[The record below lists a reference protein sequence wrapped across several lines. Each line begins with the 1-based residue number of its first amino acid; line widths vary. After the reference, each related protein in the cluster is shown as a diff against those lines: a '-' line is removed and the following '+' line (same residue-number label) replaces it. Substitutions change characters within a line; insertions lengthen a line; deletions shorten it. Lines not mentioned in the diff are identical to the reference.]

1 MLTKFIIFFK
11 GFRNCVNYIKD
22 NFDFDVKIPY
32 CRQLNKDSSEDKLKK
47 QTKVEQPLT
56 PSQAADSRL
65 VTKVRFQIEFVN
77 SMVKVK
83 QALDYVRNDR
93 LGYLFLEYRIM
104 CSMINFT
111 FKPVL
116 TDKPVTLKVAKMMR
130 QKYEEPQFNDLEFLL
145 GKQLGT
151 NTFQQVEIETIED
164 FPQLKRRQMKRFIFH
179 GTFHLKRAKSYLID
193 IVRQSNAFIM
203 DKKQLIKIV
212 DNLPDNSCFS
222 RVKSYIYDTKAKIIA
237 TKVSSRH
244 KRALD
249 KTVDTKVLKSSYKV
263 LICYFEQTAP
273 IDDDD
278 HDETT
283 PNTIKRVKIKPQK
296 YKDIK
301 SFICSCKNGKR
312 ITSPCIHISATI
324 YYLSWA
330 KIRILKFPA
339 EHLNSIFLKSPD
351 EPANEP
357 K

>member
-1 MLTKFIIFFK
+1 MAKVMNHRI
-11 GFRNCVNYIKD
+11 D
-22 NFDFDVKIPY
+22 
-32 CRQLNKDSSEDKLKK
+32 DS
-47 QTKVEQPLT
+47 
-56 PSQAADSRL
+56 
-65 VTKVRFQIEFVN
+65 
-77 SMVKVK
+77 
-83 QALDYVRNDR
+83 
-93 LGYLFLEYRIM
+93 
-104 CSMINFT
+104 
-111 FKPVL
+111 
-116 TDKPVTLKVAKMMR
+116 
-130 QKYEEPQFNDLEFLL
+130 FNDLEFLL

-151 NTFQQVEIETIED
+151 NTFQHVAIEAIDD

-193 IVRQSNAFIM
+193 IVTQSNAFVM
-203 DKKQLIKIV
+203 DKKQLTKIV
-212 DNLPDNSCFS
+212 DNLPDNSCYS
-222 RVKSYIYDTKAKIIA
+222 RLKSYIYDPKAKIIA
-237 TKVSSRH
+237 TRISSRH

-273 IDDDD
+273 IDDDN
-278 HDETT
+278 DETT
-283 PNTIKRVKIKPQK
+283 PNQIKDVKKKPQK

-312 ITSPCIHISATI
+312 ITSPCIHVSATI

-339 EHLNSIFLKSPD
+339 EHLNSIFLQSND

>member
-1 MLTKFIIFFK
+1 L
-11 GFRNCVNYIKD
+11 
-22 NFDFDVKIPY
+22 
-32 CRQLNKDSSEDKLKK
+32 LKK

-65 VTKVRFQIEFVN
+65 VTKVRYQIEFVN

-93 LGYLFLEYRIM
+93 LGYLFIEYRIM
-104 CSMINFT
+104 CAMINFT
-111 FKPVL
+111 FKPVI
-116 TDKPVTLKVAKMMR
+116 TDKPVTLKVAQMMR

-151 NTFQQVEIETIED
+151 NTFQQGAIEAIDD

-193 IVRQSNAFIM
+193 IVSQSNAYVM
-203 DKKQLIKIV
+203 DKKQLTKIV
-212 DNLPDNSCFS
+212 DNLPDNSCYS
-222 RVKSYIYDTKAKIIA
+222 RLKSYIYDPKAKIIA
-237 TKVSSRH
+237 TRISSRH

-263 LICYFEQTAP
+263 LICYFEQKAP
-273 IDDDD
+273 IDDDN
-278 HDETT
+278 DEIT
-283 PNTIKRVKIKPQK
+283 PNPIKIVKKKPQK

-312 ITSPCIHISATI
+312 ITSPCIHVSATI

-339 EHLNSIFLKSPD
+339 EHLNSIFLQSND